1 MHCMRP
7 CDIKFMLL
15 VVLNSMSPPVKTTCL
30 TFVQLTNVKQ
40 TSDLRTNSYTFNR
53 DSKPAP
59 TVSKSFFKV
68 LFLGCYF
75 KKCSHRF
82 IVITNFVF
90 MIAALKIMLVCF
102 ESELALQF
110 QRIAHTVK
118 ELMNVPDARVSIW
131 SFIEFVI
138 TNRSPLFILLQPF
151 ILQKVNNSH
160 DNVILL
166 SQLTNIFFSWQ

>member
-30 TFVQLTNVKQ
+30 TFIQLTNVKQ

-68 LFLGCYF
+68 LFLGCYL
-75 KKCSHRF
+75 KISKNS
-82 IVITNFVF
+82 IDAMINFVF
-90 MIAALKIMLVCF
+90 VFAALKIMLVCF

-118 ELMNVPDARVSIW
+118 ELMNVPDARASIW
-131 SFIEFVI
+131 CFVDFVI

-151 ILQKVNNSH
+151 ILQRVINSH
-160 DNVILL
+160 DRQYYLRRG
-166 SQLTNIFFSWQ
+166 

>member
-7 CDIKFMLL
+7 CDIKFMLS

-68 LFLGCYF
+68 LFLGLYRQY
-75 KKCSHRF
+75 H
-82 IVITNFVF
+82 II
-90 MIAALKIMLVCF
+90 
-102 ESELALQF
+102 
-110 QRIAHTVK
+110 
-118 ELMNVPDARVSIW
+118 
-131 SFIEFVI
+131 
-138 TNRSPLFILLQPF
+138 IL
-151 ILQKVNNSH
+151 S
-160 DNVILL
+160 
-166 SQLTNIFFSWQ
+166 S